1 MALPPSRIR
10 IVTAAIIAVLLL
22 SACGDRF
29 AAPAAVVDGTKIST
43 ATLEH
48 ELDLVLVDPQLKQ
61 QVAGP
66 NGEANRK
73 DFTRRLLAF
82 LIELRLIE
90 GYARVNGIS
99 VGRAEVDQALQQ
111 AIQGLGGLAQFRR
124 ALKARGLTIEAVRR
138 NLERQILF
146 RKVED
151 RLAARAGLPSSA
163 TQSEKDRVF
172 QQWLTQQLSS
182 AHIDVNPRFGRLDP
196 KSGQIVPIHSTA
208 T

>member
-1 MALPPSRIR
+1 MVKFPTHIR
-10 IVTAAIIAVLLL
+10 AAVLGLMAVLLL

-29 AAPAAVVDGTKIST
+29 AAPAAVVDGSKISIQS
-43 ATLEH
+43 LQH
-48 ELDLVLVDPQLKQ
+48 ELDLVLVDPQLNQ

-66 NGEANRK
+66 RGESNRK
-73 DFTRRLLAF
+73 DLTRRLLAI

-90 GYARVNGIS
+90 GYAQVNGIS

-124 ALKARGLTIEAVRR
+124 ALKARGLTVEAVRR
-138 NLERQILF
+138 NLERQILL

-151 RLAARAGLPSSA
+151 RLAARAGLPASA

-182 AHIDVNPRFGRLDP
+182 AHIDVNPRFGRLDR